1 MKKNALIIGMALV
14 LSIFWSF
21 GIFGE
26 ATLVDDVVFLTG
38 EKYFS
43 EVQKAIKGAN
53 SSIYLVMFKTGARDY
68 DYHPVNELIQNLIEA
83 HERGV
88 QVQVILEN
96 SMSSNHQAYNLLTKE
111 GIDVKF
117 DSNSILTHTKLL
129 VVDDYL
135 TIGGSH
141 NWTMGA
147 FQYNNDSSVLIK
159 SQAVARKCLT
169 HIEFIQQTATATP
182 PPATSDGYYSGGK
195 TRTDTKPTKPV
206 KPVILKDVSTML
218 PSEVSAQVHFQMG
231 YNYYQNKMYDQGIQ
245 EFKKAIE
252 IEPKHTQEH
261 YYLNL
266 CYKNQGERL
275 KEK

>member
-1 MKKNALIIGMALV
+1 MKKNALIIGIIVILNIFCS
-14 LSIFWSF
+14 LSIF
-21 GIFGE
+21 GE
-26 ATLVDDVVFLTG
+26 TTLVDDVVFLTG
-38 EKYFS
+38 EKYFT

-53 SSIYLVMFKTGARDY
+53 KSIYLVMFKTGARDY
-68 DYHPVNELIQNLIEA
+68 DYHPVNELIQDLIEA

-96 SMSSNHQAYNLLTKE
+96 SMSSNRQAYSLLTKE

-159 SQAVARKCLT
+159 SQVVAKKCLT

-182 PPATSDGYYSGGK
+182 PPATLDGYYSGGK
-195 TRTDTKPTKPV
+195 TRTDTEPTKPV
-206 KPVILKDVSTML
+206 KPVIFRDVSTIL
-218 PSEVSAQVHFQMG
+218 PSEVSAQVHLQMG
-231 YNYYQNKMYDQGIQ
+231 YNYYQNKMYDKAIQ
-245 EFKKAIE
+245 EFKRAIE
-252 IEPKHTQEH
+252 IDPKHVQAY

-266 CYKNQGERL
+266 CYQETKQED
-275 KEK
+275 